1 MKTLYIHIGCPKTGT
16 TSLQY
21 FCNENK
27 ELLAKNDIYFPVFE
41 QKYPDIN
48 PFRNGHFLIATQHDK
63 NGMPN
68 LLEEKRLF
76 RFNMDH
82 IIYMFSKYDNI
93 LLSDEGIWY
102 AAHFKKRDLWETLR
116 KESLRSAFK
125 IKIIVYLRRQDSLLN
140 AMWNQK
146 IKKSKKRFRS
156 MTWEEFIHATPSAVY
171 LNYEEGLNEIAAEL
185 GSENIIVRRYGKK
198 YFKNGSTYD
207 DFLDTLGLSLTDEY
221 TISTFERNTRLSG
234 NANEMQRI
242 LNSVPDA
249 SQKDFTFFYH
259 MLSKVATEDPDKEK
273 LRMFQPAE
281 AQAFM
286 EKYRA
291 GNRKIMEKYFNRSE
305 DLFKT
310 NFQNIKKWE
319 WNNRQMSEDI
329 IRLLGHTTIALR
341 KENDELLQRITK
353 LEQTSQKQS
362 QNISDLKSKLQH
374 PAKTVLSKILK

>member
-1 MKTLYIHIGCPKTGT
+1 MLYRHININRNVT
-16 TSLQY
+16 
-21 FCNENK
+21 
-27 ELLAKNDIYFPVFE
+27 IPV
-41 QKYPDIN
+41 
-48 PFRNGHFLIATQHDK
+48 
-63 NGMPN
+63 
-68 LLEEKRLF
+68 
-76 RFNMDH
+76 
-82 IIYMFSKYDNI
+82 
-93 LLSDEGIWY
+93 
-102 AAHFKKRDLWETLR
+102 
-116 KESLRSAFK
+116 
-125 IKIIVYLRRQDSLLN
+125 
-140 AMWNQK
+140 
-146 IKKSKKRFRS
+146 
-156 MTWEEFIHATPSAVY
+156 
-171 LNYEEGLNEIAAEL
+171 
-185 GSENIIVRRYGKK
+185 ENIW
-198 YFKNGSTYD
+198 
-207 DFLDTLGLSLTDEY
+207 
-221 TISTFERNTRLSG
+221 
-234 NANEMQRI
+234 
-242 LNSVPDA
+242 
-249 SQKDFTFFYH
+249 QKDFTFFYH
-259 MLSKVATEDPDKEK
+259 MLSEVATEDPDKEK